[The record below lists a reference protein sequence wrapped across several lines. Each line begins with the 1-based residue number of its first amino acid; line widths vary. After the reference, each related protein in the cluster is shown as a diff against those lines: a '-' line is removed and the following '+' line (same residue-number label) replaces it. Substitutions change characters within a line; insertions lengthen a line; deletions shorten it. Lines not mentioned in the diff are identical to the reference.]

1 MPVLEDHDVISNFEP
16 LKDLPQPVQADE
28 GQSNQTM

>member
-1 MPVLEDHDVISNFEP
+1 VLEDHDVVSSFDP

-28 GQSNQTM
+28 TDQQM